1 MLNQS
6 VIIIFQIVILV
17 MSVVIHEVAH
27 GLAAFWQGDL
37 TAKYAGRLTLN
48 PLKHLDPWGSVVVPF
63 IMVMLFGFPFGWA
76 KPVPYNPYN
85 LRDQKIGPALV
96 GLSGPLSNIIVALI
110 FGLGARF
117 LAVNFVMK
125 REIILNLFSFD
136 YASLTYS
143 VSGSLAAVFFLIFSM
158 IALINI
164 FLAFFN
170 LIPIPPLDGSK
181 LLFAVLSLKTETAMM
196 LEQFGFII
204 LMFVIFFMSTP
215 IGMFL
220 SFVRNIFFIYVV
232 GIS

>member
-1 MLNQS
+1 
-6 VIIIFQIVILV
+6 
-17 MSVVIHEVAH
+17 
-27 GLAAFWQGDL
+27 
-37 TAKYAGRLTLN
+37 
-48 PLKHLDPWGSVVVPF
+48 LKHLDPWGSVVVPF
-63 IMVMLFGFPFGWA
+63 LLVMLFGFPFGWA

-96 GLSGPLSNIIVALI
+96 GLAGPLSNIIVALI

-125 REIILNLFSFD
+125 REIIFNLFTMD
-136 YASLTYS
+136 YASLAYS
-143 VSGSLAAVFFLIFSM
+143 ISGSLAAVFFLIFSM

-181 LLFAVLSLKTETAMM
+181 LLFAFLSLKTETTIM
-196 LEQFGFII
+196 LEQFGFVI
-204 LMFVIFFMSTP
+204 LMFVIFFMSGP

-220 SFVRNIFFIYVV
+220 SLVRNIFFTYVV